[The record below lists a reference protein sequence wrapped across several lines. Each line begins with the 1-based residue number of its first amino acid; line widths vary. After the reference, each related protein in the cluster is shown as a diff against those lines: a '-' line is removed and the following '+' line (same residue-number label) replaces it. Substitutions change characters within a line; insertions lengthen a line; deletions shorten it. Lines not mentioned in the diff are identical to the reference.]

1 MIIVSGLNRKTG
13 QVRTQTFLPGKEGNA
28 RYFRRHLRE
37 LGYTTTFVN
46 DVKEMYRARAAGGM
60 RDPRQHC
67 RKMRHAFTRPGEPT
81 REHMET
87 LNYEGIVGFQL
98 HSAGTKS
105 GNLAGKHY
113 DGSNN
118 YEDAVAIAEAQVAK
132 WSDSHKGIVIYKPI
146 ALIRKITKPTTEI
159 VELS

>member
-1 MIIVSGLNRKTG
+1 
-13 QVRTQTFLPGKEGNA
+13 VRTQTFLPGHEGNA
-28 RYFRRHLRE
+28 RLFRRHLRE
-37 LGYTTTFVN
+37 LGYNTVLIN
-46 DVKEMYRARAAGGM
+46 DVKEAYRARRADSE
-60 RDPRQHC
+60 RR
-67 RKMRHAFTRPGEPT
+67 RMRHAFTRPGEPT

-118 YEDAVAIAEAQVAK
+118 YEDAVAMAEAQVAK